1 VSGIGQDLLVPVPA
15 QLFRKVSPLGL
26 YYARAA
32 QWGNVYTEDVGDL
45 FEQYVGRQ
53 LRQSRMDVPTGF
65 QSSTASLPPCRRL
78 PQSRAFTNLIDLQA
92 F

>member
-15 QLFRKVSPLGL
+15 ELFREVSPLGL

-32 QWGNVYTEDVGDL
+32 QWGNVFKDVGDL

-78 PQSRAFTNLIDLQA
+78 RQSRAFTNLIDLQA